1 MGCLKI
7 IVRTAIVVL
16 AIVGFKAIGGF
27 DFIKNLHFFEKPSQ
41 EVLIEKSKTVAD
53 FSKIPDEYE
62 IDRTASLL
70 GYKGVLA
77 KHKASKQKLV
87 VLNPAQKT
95 DKEPFL
101 SKKDFKDG
109 TVDKKLNGLN
119 EKLVYQYIRLENF
132 KIMKKGQFQCM
143 GQDVPYV
150 KYEADVTNLPI
161 KKIEGIIG
169 VAQDKENHSKILLS
183 ASESGKYSQII
194 TEQFFN
200 KVK

>member
-41 EVLIEKSKTVAD
+41 EVMIEKSKSVAD

-62 IDRTASLL
+62 IDKTASLL

-77 KHKASKQKLV
+77 EHRASKQKLV
-87 VLNPAQKT
+87 VLKQAKKS

-101 SKKDFKDG
+101 TKNDFKDG
-109 TVDKKLNGLN
+109 SVDKKLKGLN

-132 KIMKKGQFQCM
+132 KIIKKGQFKSM
-143 GQDVPYV
+143 GQTVPYI
-150 KYEADVTNLPI
+150 KYEAEVTNLPV

-169 VAQDKENHSKILLS
+169 VAQDKENNSKILLS
-183 ASESGKYSQII
+183 ASECGKYSQII
-194 TEQFFN
+194 TEHFFGS
-200 KVK
+200 VK